1 MSELVQTVGA
11 LSAAIM
17 ALYLVIQ
24 KYLVTRAKD
33 ETVKTGESAFSEQFR
48 VLQEALEANR
58 KEAAEAR
65 RETAELRLEFS
76 RMDKVIHAQQRTVTR
91 MEMLLRQFSS
101 LVQSHGIDV
110 PIYMQAELEVLIV
123 PSADIV
129 GYDDRRKAA

>member
-1 MSELVQTVGA
+1 
-11 LSAAIM
+11 
-17 ALYLVIQ
+17 
-24 KYLVTRAKD
+24 
-33 ETVKTGESAFSEQFR
+33 
-48 VLQEALEANR
+48 
-58 KEAAEAR
+58 
-65 RETAELRLEFS
+65 
-76 RMDKVIHAQQRTVTR
+76 MDKVIHAQQRTVTR